1 VRLIVTFDP
10 HLTKGADMCKFWVK
24 GVFLLLLILGC
35 ASMETGEMM
44 SQFDETSRA
53 YLRAIRWGEYEAAY
67 AFKKLT
73 ARDEELPD
81 FENYR
86 TVKVTNFKVKQTII
100 SEDKS
105 KIIQIVNFQY
115 YRMKD
120 VTVKNL
126 IDRQKWEYDPQQEKW
141 FLQSHLPEF

>member
-1 VRLIVTFDP
+1 
-10 HLTKGADMCKFWVK
+10 MCKSAVK
-24 GVFLLLLILGC
+24 GLVFILIILGC
-35 ASMETGEMM
+35 ASMETGQKMG
-44 SQFDETSRA
+44 QFDETSRA
-53 YLRAIRWGEYEAAY
+53 YLRAIRWGEYEAAF

-86 TVKVTNFKVKQTII
+86 TVKVTNYKVKQTII

-105 KIIQIVNFQY
+105 RIIQIVDFQY

-126 IDRQKWEYDPQQEKW
+126 IDRQKWEYDKQQEKW
-141 FLQSHLPEF
+141 FLQSNLPEF

>member
-1 VRLIVTFDP
+1 MF
-10 HLTKGADMCKFWVK
+10 KSAVK
-24 GVFLLLLILGC
+24 GVVYVLMVMGC
-35 ASMETGEMM
+35 ASMQTGEKM

-53 YLRAIRWGEYEAAY
+53 YLRAIRWGEFEAAF

-73 ARDEELPD
+73 DTNEELPD
-81 FENYR
+81 FEDYR
-86 TVKVTNFKVKQTII
+86 TVKVTNYKVKQTII

-105 KIIQIVNFQY
+105 KIIQIVDFQY

-126 IDRQKWEYDPQQEKW
+126 IDRQKWEWDPEQEKW
-141 FLQSHLPEF
+141 FIQSNLPDF

>member
-1 VRLIVTFDP
+1 MF
-10 HLTKGADMCKFWVK
+10 KSAVK
-24 GVFLLLLILGC
+24 GVVYILMVLGC
-35 ASMETGEMM
+35 ASMQTGEKM

-53 YLRAIRWGEYEAAY
+53 YLRAIRWGEFEAAF

-73 ARDEELPD
+73 DRNEELPD
-81 FENYR
+81 FEDYR
-86 TVKVTNFKVKQTII
+86 TVKVTNYKVKQTII

-105 KIIQIVNFQY
+105 KIIQIVDFQY

-126 IDRQKWEYDPQQEKW
+126 IDRQKWEWDPEQEKW
-141 FLQSHLPEF
+141 FIYSNLPDF

>member
-1 VRLIVTFDP
+1 
-10 HLTKGADMCKFWVK
+10 MCKFAVK
-24 GVFLLLLILGC
+24 GMILVLLILGC
-35 ASMETGEMM
+35 ASMKTGEKM

-53 YLRAIRWGEYEAAY
+53 YLRAIRWGEYEAAF

-86 TVKVTNFKVKQTII
+86 TVKVTNYKVKQTII
-100 SEDKS
+100 SKDQS
-105 KIIQIVNFQY
+105 KIIQIVDFQY

-126 IDRQKWEYDPQQEKW
+126 IDRQKWEYDPKQEKW
-141 FLQSHLPEF
+141 FLQSKLPGF

>member
-1 VRLIVTFDP
+1 MF
-10 HLTKGADMCKFWVK
+10 KCAVK
-24 GVFLLLLILGC
+24 GVICVMMVLGC
-35 ASMETGEMM
+35 ASMQTGEKM

-53 YLRAIRWGEYEAAY
+53 YLRAIRWGEYEAAF

-73 ARDEELPD
+73 ARNEELPD

-86 TVKVTNFKVKQTII
+86 TVKVTDYKVKQTII
-100 SEDKS
+100 AEDQS
-105 KIIQIVNFQY
+105 RIIQIVDFQY

-126 IDRQKWEYDPQQEKW
+126 IDRQKWEYDKEQEKW
-141 FLQSHLPEF
+141 FLQSDLPAF